1 MGNALGVGSL
11 VYWTSLAMTHGMKT
25 YIAKDLSQ
33 DNLYKIGCS
42 RNPIDRV
49 KSLGTGSRCS
59 LVHESQNGWWGLDA
73 EAFLHNLLRDRRTRH
88 LGSGYTEWFKLSDF
102 EVNLS
107 ANILETHIEKIKI
120 DFEHED
126 LKRRYNNLF
135 SDYKIAIQNYNKLL
149 QLLDLESRRENVFR
163 LSVVALAGRT
173 KKINTKYI
181 RSWIKRI
188 IYKLN
193 KINKDH
199 EL

>member
-1 MGNALGVGSL
+1 MGNTLGVGGL
-11 VYWTSLAMTHGMKT
+11 VYWTSLAMIHGMKT

-42 RNPIDRV
+42 RNPTDRV
-49 KSLGTGSRCS
+49 KSLGTGSKCS

-73 EAFLHNLLRDRRTRH
+73 EAFLHNLLRDRRTMH